1 VVPLRQT
8 GRHRED
14 VSALYA
20 KYGFFL
26 RRRCRTILRNDAL
39 ADDALQEAFVKVL
52 HSEGALAE
60 VEEPLRWL
68 YRVVD
73 RCCFD
78 ALRKARRSIVSP
90 GSEGD
95 DEERSNVATVHPS
108 VDHEVRDAV
117 LRLLATLTEDEMQI
131 ALLLFV
137 DGMSQGEI
145 ADELGLS
152 RVTINKRVQGIRA
165 RADVWLDRP
174 TSREA
179 VS

>member
-1 VVPLRQT
+1 VDPLPSLRT
-8 GRHRED
+8 TS

-26 RRRCRTILRNDAL
+26 RRRCRTILRDDAL

-52 HSEGALAE
+52 RNEGALRE

-78 ALRKARRSIVSP
+78 ALRKRRRSVESP
-90 GSEGD
+90 SDD
-95 DEERSNVATVHPS
+95 DEGGASAHPGVAI
-108 VDHEVRDAV
+108 EMRDAV
-117 LRLLATLTEDEMQI
+117 LRLLATFGDDEMQI

-145 ADELGLS
+145 AEEMGVS
-152 RVTINKRVQGIRA
+152 RVTVNKRIQAIRA
-165 RADVWLDRP
+165 RADAWLGRTGAKES
-174 TSREA
+174 TS
-179 VS
+179 

>member
-1 VVPLRQT
+1 VDPLPSPRT
-8 GRHRED
+8 TS

-26 RRRCRTILRNDAL
+26 RRRCRTILRDDAL

-52 HSEGALAE
+52 RNEGALRE

-78 ALRKARRSIVSP
+78 ALRKRRRSVESP
-90 GSEGD
+90 SDD
-95 DEERSNVATVHPS
+95 DEEGASAHPGVAI
-108 VDHEVRDAV
+108 ELRDAV
-117 LRLLATLTEDEMQI
+117 LRLLATFGEDEMQI

-145 ADELGLS
+145 AEEMGVS
-152 RVTINKRVQGIRA
+152 RVTVNKRIQTIRA
-165 RADVWLDRP
+165 RAETWLGRTKAQES
-174 TSREA
+174 TS
-179 VS
+179 

>member
-1 VVPLRQT
+1 MDRSLHQA
-8 GRHRED
+8 D
-14 VSALYA
+14 VSKLYA

-52 HSEGALAE
+52 RSEGALE
-60 VEEPLRWL
+60 KVDEPLRWL

-78 ALRKARRSIVSP
+78 ALRKKRRSVESP
-90 GSEGD
+90 LED
-95 DEERSNVATVHPS
+95 DDRSPTMASAHPS
-108 VDHEVRDAV
+108 VDIEMRDAV
-117 LRLLATLTEDEMQI
+117 LRLLATLSEDEMRI

-145 ADELGLS
+145 ADEMSLS
-152 RVTINKRVQGIRA
+152 RVTINKKVQAIRA
-165 RADVWLDRP
+165 RAEMWLGKARP
-174 TSREA
+174 AEATS
-179 VS
+179 

>member
-1 VVPLRQT
+1 LDPSL
-8 GRHRED
+8 HRTD

-26 RRRCRTILRNDAL
+26 RRRCRTILRDDAL

-52 HSEGALAE
+52 RTEGALRE

-78 ALRKARRSIVSP
+78 ALRRRRRSVVS
-90 GSEGD
+90 GGGD
-95 DEERSNVATVHPS
+95 HYEDAPTVHPG
-108 VDHEVRDAV
+108 VEIEMRDVV
-117 LRLLATLTEDEMQI
+117 LRLLGTFGEDEMRI

-145 ADELGLS
+145 AEEVGVS
-152 RVTINKRVQGIRA
+152 RVTINKRVQAIRA
-165 RADVWLDRP
+165 RAEAWLGGTSATEARP
-174 TSREA
+174 
-179 VS
+179 